1 MLDNKVCFDMDDDT
15 ASGRY
20 VQRGT
25 VKWFDPA
32 KGFGFVVADQG
43 GPDILL
49 HANVLRN
56 FGQSSVADR
65 AGIEIVVQDTPRGMQ
80 AVEVLAIHAAESEET
95 ITSTFTEDLDLSRAD
110 PLEPARVKWFDKG
123 KGFGFANAFGK
134 PEDVFIHVE
143 VLRRSG
149 LADLQPGEA
158 IGMRAAMGE
167 RGRMALLVT
176 SWDAALD
183 GED

>member
-65 AGIEIVVQDTPRGMQ
+65 AGIEIVVLDD
-80 AVEVLAIHAAESEET
+80 AVYLGSANFDMRSLYINLELVLKV
-95 ITSTFTEDLDLSRAD
+95 D
-110 PLEPARVKWFDKG
+110 
-123 KGFGFANAFGK
+123 
-134 PEDVFIHVE
+134 
-143 VLRRSG
+143 
-149 LADLQPGEA
+149 
-158 IGMRAAMGE
+158 
-167 RGRMALLVT
+167 
-176 SWDAALD
+176 DAALAD
-183 GED
+183 RMRDFISWHIEASERISIPLHKQRATIWNRIRWNLSWLLVSVIDYTVTRRLNLGI